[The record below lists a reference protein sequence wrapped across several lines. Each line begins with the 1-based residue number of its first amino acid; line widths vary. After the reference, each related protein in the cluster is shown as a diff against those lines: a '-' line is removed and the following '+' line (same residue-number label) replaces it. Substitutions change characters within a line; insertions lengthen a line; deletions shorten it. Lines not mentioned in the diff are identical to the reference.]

1 MRVTEKEGFNSL
13 LVIAQG
19 LFHCLKIYRPVAF
32 VISKRAIDDAT
43 TAIVPGFFKRCVR
56 RGQDEDAIFFVG
68 E

>member
-43 TAIVPGFFKRCVR
+43 TAIVPGFLN
-56 RGQDEDAIFFVG
+56 GA
-68 E
+68 